1 MKAPWLRR
9 SRSAHVCLVKILGI
23 IPQAVAVSET
33 EACATEDPANRGNRG
48 TLVTVTRNDQ
58 RIMQE
63 SETVSTQRRMIS
75 LTAGVPLGLLLLL
88 VAAWGIDTT
97 VSGDR
102 VMRGVT
108 IAGTPADGLD
118 RSDLQALASDL
129 TSRLGEQPVAVAMGD
144 ASAESDPVT
153 LGVRVDADALSD
165 QALNARRDGF
175 FVGRPFRW
183 LGSFISDHDIDP
195 PYSIDDKA
203 VDAATSELIDTYL
216 AKPIEPTF
224 EIAADMLTVA
234 PGIDGATFTPD
245 QLGGALPAM
254 MELGPPFAL
263 TITPDVLEPDVDTVA
278 LEAVAAEANAAT
290 GPGLTIK
297 VLDDAVAIGPAQ
309 LRTWVHL
316 DIEGAEPRWLLDEP
330 RMLTDLAP
338 AFPSLGGADQQ
349 ARFEI
354 SDGRPIIIPASESL
368 SCCEP
373 GAALVVQE
381 ALKDARPEV
390 VLEPTITGGDKG
402 AAALET
408 LGIVEEVST
417 FSTNHKCCENRVTN
431 IHLMADLVRGTVVRP
446 GETFSLNG
454 HVGERT
460 QARGFVPAGAIAQ
473 GVLED
478 QVGGGV
484 SQFTTTI
491 FNAAFFAGM
500 ELVEYQSHSL
510 YFSRYPRGR
519 EATVSWPKPDFKFR
533 NDTPYGVL
541 IWPTY
546 NDTSISVTFY
556 STKNITV
563 EDLGRRES
571 AQGACTRVTTT
582 RQRTWPDGQTET
594 DTVFALYRPSEGLDC
609 NGNPTKPTTTTV
621 PPPVDPNAT
630 TTTSVLPP
638 AETTTTTTGPP
649 PTAEGE

>member
-1 MKAPWLRR
+1 
-9 SRSAHVCLVKILGI
+9 
-23 IPQAVAVSET
+23 
-33 EACATEDPANRGNRG
+33 
-48 TLVTVTRNDQ
+48 
-58 RIMQE
+58 
-63 SETVSTQRRMIS
+63 MIY

-88 VAAWGIDTT
+88 VAVWGIDTT

-118 RSDLQALASDL
+118 RSEIQALASDL
-129 TSRLGEQPVAVAMGD
+129 TSQLGEQPVTVAMGD
-144 ASAESDPVT
+144 TSAESDPVT
-153 LGVRVDADALSD
+153 LGVRVDADALSE

-183 LGSFISDHDIDP
+183 LGSFFSDHDIEP
-195 PYSIDDKA
+195 PHAIDDEA

-216 AKPIEPTF
+216 AKPIEPTL
-224 EIAADMLTVA
+224 EISDDVLTVD

-245 QLGGALPAM
+245 QLRGALPAM

-263 TITPDVLEPDVDTVA
+263 TIAPDVLEPEVDTVA
-278 LEAVAAEANAAT
+278 LEAVAAAANAST
-290 GPGLTIK
+290 EPGLTIK

-309 LRTWVHL
+309 LRTWVDL
-316 DIEGAEPRWLLDEP
+316 DTEGAEPRWQLDER
-330 RMLTDLAP
+330 RMLADLAP
-338 AFPSLGGADQQ
+338 AFPTLGGADQR
-349 ARFEI
+349 AHFEI

-373 GAALVVQE
+373 GAALLVHE
-381 ALKDARPEV
+381 ALQAASPEV
-390 VLEPTITGGDKG
+390 VLEPTITSGDEG
-402 AAALET
+402 AAALEA
-408 LGIVEEVST
+408 LGIIEEVSA

-431 IHLMADLVRGTVVRP
+431 IHLMADLVRGTIVRP

-460 QARGFVPAGAIAQ
+460 LAKGFVPGGAIAQ

-484 SQFTTTI
+484 SQFATTI

-519 EATVSWPKPDFKFR
+519 EATVSWPKPDFRFR

-546 NDTSISVTFY
+546 TDTSISVTFY

-582 RQRTWPDGQTET
+582 RQRAWPDGRSDT

-621 PPPVDPNAT
+621 PPLTDPNAT
-630 TTTSVLPP
+630 TPTSEAP
-638 AETTTTTTGPP
+638 TTTTTTPPSGPP
-649 PTAEGE
+649 PSAEGE